1 MQIATRDGKIYQSK
15 VLLSQRFLYHTL
27 LGRLFL
33 KLLIKPS
40 ISKKIGKWLDSEKS
54 KKRIKKFVK
63 KNHINCDDYILD
75 DIHSFNDFFSRK
87 IKPEKRPIDRVE
99 NHLISPCDCKVTY
112 YPIDK
117 DLKLFIKESVY
128 TLSELVQ
135 NEDIVSS
142 YQGGTCL
149 VLRLSVDDYHRYCY
163 IDDGTKEDNI
173 FIPGVLHTVNPI
185 ANDHYKIYSQNQRE
199 YTILHTKNFSDV
211 IQMEVGALLVGKIVN
226 HQGKGEYRRGEEKGK
241 FLYGGSTIV
250 LLLKKN
256 VKIDSDIIENS
267 KKEIETIVKM
277 GEKIGEVHEKKVGT
291 V

>member
-1 MQIATRDGKIYQSK
+1 MQIATRDGKIYESR

-33 KLLIKPS
+33 KFLISPS
-40 ISKKIGKWLDSEKS
+40 ISKKIGARLDSEKS

-63 KNHINCDDYILD
+63 KNNINCDDYILD

-87 IKPEKRPIDRVE
+87 IKPDRRPIDPIE
-99 NHLISPCDCKVTY
+99 NHLISPCDCKVTAY
-112 YPIDK
+112 SIDA
-117 DLKLFIKESVY
+117 DLKLHIKNSVY
-128 TLSELVQ
+128 TLSELL
-135 NEDIVSS
+135 NNDDIVKQ
-142 YQGGTCL
+142 YKGGSCL
-149 VLRLSVDDYHRYCY
+149 VLRLCVDDYHRYCY
-163 IDDGTKEDNI
+163 IDDGTKEDNF

-199 YTILHTKNFSDV
+199 YTVLHTKNFSDV
-211 IQMEVGALLVGKIVN
+211 VQIEVGALLVGKIVN
-226 HQGKGEYRRGEEKGK
+226 YQGKGEFKRGQEKGK

-250 LLLKKN
+250 LLLNKD

-267 KKEIETIVKM
+267 KREIETIVKM
-277 GEKIGEVHEKKVGT
+277 GEKIGEINETEVAT

>member
-117 DLKLFIKESVY
+117 DLKFFIKESVY

-173 FIPGVLHTVNPI
+173 FIAGVLHTVNPI